1 MLVLGRRPG
10 ENIRIGDDIKVF
22 VLEVRGGQIK
32 LGIEAPIEVQVHRE
46 EIYERI
52 QRQNRR
58 AAGTVPGDLR
68 EAARYL
74 RGRQA
79 DEREAG

>member
-10 ENIRIGDDIKVF
+10 ENIRIGDDIKVI

-32 LGIEAPIEVQVHRE
+32 LGIEAPLSVQVHRE

-58 AAGTVPGDLR
+58 AAGTMPVDLQ
-68 EAARYL
+68 EAARLL
-74 RGRQA
+74 RQNGRP
-79 DEREAG
+79 

>member
-1 MLVLGRRPG
+1 MLVLGRRQG
-10 ENIRIGDDIKVF
+10 ENIRIGDDIKVI

-32 LGIEAPIEVQVHRE
+32 LGIEAPLSVQVHRE

-58 AAGTVPGDLR
+58 AAAMTADDVED
-68 EAARYL
+68 AARTL
-74 RGRQA
+74 RQNGNGRIT
-79 DEREAG
+79 

>member
-10 ENIRIGDDIKVF
+10 ENIRIGDDIKVI

-32 LGIEAPIEVQVHRE
+32 LGIEAPLHIQVHRE

-58 AAGTVPGDLR
+58 AAAQTPSELEEAVRLLR
-68 EAARYL
+68 TN
-74 RGRQA
+74 GRP
-79 DEREAG
+79 

>member
-1 MLVLGRRPG
+1 MLVLGRRTG
-10 ENIRIGDDIKVF
+10 ENIRIGDDIKVI

-32 LGIEAPIEVQVHRE
+32 LGIEAPLDVQVHRE

-58 AAGTVPGDLR
+58 AAGTTPTDLQ
-68 EAARYL
+68 EAARLL
-74 RGRQA
+74 RQNGRS
-79 DEREAG
+79 

>member
-58 AAGTVPGDLR
+58 AAGTAPGDLR
-68 EAARYL
+68 EAARFL
-74 RGRQA
+74 RRQA
-79 DEREAG
+79 GEREAG

>member
-10 ENIRIGDDIKVF
+10 ENIRIGDDIKVI

-32 LGIEAPIEVQVHRE
+32 LGIEAPLTVSVHRE

-58 AAGTVPGDLR
+58 AARVVPADLTEVAERLRKTGGT
-68 EAARYL
+68 
-74 RGRQA
+74 
-79 DEREAG
+79 

>member
-10 ENIRIGDDIKVF
+10 ENIRIGDDIKVI

-32 LGIEAPIEVQVHRE
+32 LGIEAPLEISVHRE

-58 AAGTVPGDLR
+58 AASTAPADLT
-68 EAARYL
+68 EAARNL
-74 RGRQA
+74 RRA
-79 DEREAG
+79 AGS

>member
-10 ENIRIGDDIKVF
+10 ENIRIGDDIKVI

-32 LGIEAPIEVQVHRE
+32 LGIEAPLTVSVHRE

-58 AAGTVPGDLR
+58 AAHIAPADLTEVAQR
-68 EAARYL
+68 L
-74 RGRQA
+74 RR
-79 DEREAG
+79 AGGA

>member
-10 ENIRIGDDIKVF
+10 ENIRIGDDIKVI

-32 LGIEAPIEVQVHRE
+32 LGIEAPLDVQVHRE

-58 AAGTVPGDLR
+58 AAGTTPDDVRESARILR
-68 EAARYL
+68 L
-74 RGRQA
+74 NGRP
-79 DEREAG
+79 

>member
-10 ENIRIGDDIKVF
+10 ENIRIGDDIKVI

-32 LGIEAPIEVQVHRE
+32 LGIEAPLEISVHRE

-58 AAGTVPGDLR
+58 AAGIAPEDLT
-68 EAARYL
+68 EAARNL
-74 RGRQA
+74 RRS
-79 DEREAG
+79 AGT

>member
-1 MLVLGRRPG
+1 MLVLGRRTG
-10 ENIRIGDDIKVF
+10 ENIRIGDDIKVI

-32 LGIEAPIEVQVHRE
+32 LGIEAPLHIQVHRE

-58 AAGTVPGDLR
+58 AAAQVPADLE
-68 EAARYL
+68 EAVRLL
-74 RGRQA
+74 RTNEQS
-79 DEREAG
+79 

>member
-10 ENIRIGDDIKVF
+10 ENIRIGDDIKVI

-32 LGIEAPIEVQVHRE
+32 LGIEAPLDVQVHRE

-58 AAGTVPGDLR
+58 AAGTTPADLR
-68 EAARYL
+68 EAARSL
-74 RGRQA
+74 RQNG
-79 DEREAG
+79 GL

>member
-1 MLVLGRRPG
+1 MLVLGRRTG
-10 ENIRIGDDIKVF
+10 ENIRIGDDIKVI

-32 LGIEAPIEVQVHRE
+32 LGIEAPLHIQVHRE

-58 AAGTVPGDLR
+58 AAGTSPEELT
-68 EAARYL
+68 EAARFL
-74 RGRQA
+74 RQNGQ
-79 DEREAG
+79 G

>member
-10 ENIRIGDDIKVF
+10 ENIRIGDDIKVI

-32 LGIEAPIEVQVHRE
+32 LGIEAPLDVQVHRE

-58 AAGTVPGDLR
+58 AAGTTPAELR
-68 EAARYL
+68 EAARTL
-74 RGRQA
+74 RQNG
-79 DEREAG
+79 GL

>member
-1 MLVLGRRPG
+1 MLVLGRRQG
-10 ENIRIGDDIKVF
+10 ENIRIGDDIKVI

-32 LGIEAPIEVQVHRE
+32 LGIEAPLSVQVHRE

-58 AAGTVPGDLR
+58 AAAMTAGDV
-68 EAARYL
+68 EDAARAL
-74 RGRQA
+74 RQNGRS
-79 DEREAG
+79 

>member
-1 MLVLGRRPG
+1 MLVLGRRTG
-10 ENIRIGDDIKVF
+10 ENIRIGDDIKVI

-32 LGIEAPIEVQVHRE
+32 LGIEAPLHIQVHRE

-58 AAGTVPGDLR
+58 AAGMSPTELT
-68 EAARYL
+68 EAARFL
-74 RGRQA
+74 RQNGH
-79 DEREAG
+79 G

>member
-1 MLVLGRRPG
+1 MLVLGRRTG
-10 ENIRIGDDIKVF
+10 ENIRIGDDIKVI

-32 LGIEAPIEVQVHRE
+32 LGIEAPLHIQVHRE

-58 AAGTVPGDLR
+58 AAGTSPAELT
-68 EAARYL
+68 EAARFL
-74 RGRQA
+74 RQNGR
-79 DEREAG
+79 G

>member
-1 MLVLGRRPG
+1 MLVLGRRTG
-10 ENIRIGDDIKVF
+10 ENIRIGDDIKVI

-32 LGIEAPIEVQVHRE
+32 LGIEAPLHIQVHRE

-58 AAGTVPGDLR
+58 AADMSPDDLR
-68 EAARYL
+68 DHVRHL
-74 RGRQA
+74 RQNGRS
-79 DEREAG
+79 

>member
-1 MLVLGRRPG
+1 MLVLGRRQG
-10 ENIRIGDDIKVF
+10 ENIRIGDDIKVI

-32 LGIEAPIEVQVHRE
+32 LGIEAPLSVQVHRE

-58 AAGTVPGDLR
+58 AAAMTATDL
-68 EAARYL
+68 EDAARGL
-74 RGRQA
+74 RQNGRT
-79 DEREAG
+79 

>member
-10 ENIRIGDDIKVF
+10 ENIRIGDDIKVI

-32 LGIEAPIEVQVHRE
+32 LGIEAPLDVQVHRE

-58 AAGTVPGDLR
+58 AAGTTPEDLKDAVRLLRQGRR
-68 EAARYL
+68 EA
-74 RGRQA
+74 
-79 DEREAG
+79 

>member
-1 MLVLGRRPG
+1 MLVLGRRTG
-10 ENIRIGDDIKVF
+10 ENIRIGDDIKVI

-32 LGIEAPIEVQVHRE
+32 LGIEAPLHVQVHRE

-58 AAGTVPGDLR
+58 AAAQAPEDLA
-68 EAARYL
+68 EAVRLL
-74 RGRQA
+74 RTNIRP
-79 DEREAG
+79 

>member
-1 MLVLGRRPG
+1 MLVLGRRTG
-10 ENIRIGDDIKVF
+10 ENIRIGDDIKVI

-32 LGIEAPIEVQVHRE
+32 LGIEAPLEISVHRE

-58 AAGTVPGDLR
+58 AARIAPEDLTD
-68 EAARYL
+68 AAQQL
-74 RGRQA
+74 RKTSGA
-79 DEREAG
+79 

>member
-10 ENIRIGDDIKVF
+10 ENIRIGDDIKVI

-32 LGIEAPIEVQVHRE
+32 LGIEAPLEISVHRE

-58 AAGTVPGDLR
+58 AASTTPAELTEVAQQLR
-68 EAARYL
+68 KTS
-74 RGRQA
+74 G
-79 DEREAG
+79 G

>member
-10 ENIRIGDDIKVF
+10 ENIRIGDDIKVI

-32 LGIEAPIEVQVHRE
+32 LGIEAPLSVQVHRE

-58 AAGTVPGDLR
+58 AAGTDPADLADVAR
-68 EAARYL
+68 GLRRAA
-74 RGRQA
+74 GT
-79 DEREAG
+79 

>member
-10 ENIRIGDDIKVF
+10 ENIRIGDDIKVT

-32 LGIEAPIEVQVHRE
+32 LGIEAPLDVQVHRE

-58 AAGTVPGDLR
+58 AAGTAPADLAEHARFLRQEGR
-68 EAARYL
+68 EDKAS
-74 RGRQA
+74 
-79 DEREAG
+79 

>member
-1 MLVLGRRPG
+1 MLVLGRRTG
-10 ENIRIGDDIKVF
+10 ENIRIGDDIKVI

-32 LGIEAPIEVQVHRE
+32 LGIEAPLHIQVHRE

-58 AAGTVPGDLR
+58 AAGMSPGELA
-68 EAARYL
+68 EAARFL
-74 RGRQA
+74 RQTGQ
-79 DEREAG
+79 G